1 MSLFLSLPV
10 DSTRNHQA
18 IAFQRYF
25 ISSICGKIQYFLRS
39 MQSVHRAHPPGHL
52 QVQWPE
58 FTGFSSGWFTEMP
71 PRARFLLPS
80 SVPPGKG
87 LGTRVTVSERDADD
101 GSQLRH
107 KGCSR
112 ACHFPHWIYWWGS
125 VGGSNRVWVG
135 EKGGVRIEVGTCN
148 IKKGMGI
155 PKVLFSAQIL

>member
-1 MSLFLSLPV
+1 MSLFLGLPV

-25 ISSICGKIQYFLRS
+25 ISNICGKIQYFLRS

-52 QVQWPE
+52 QVVTRTYWVQQW
-58 FTGFSSGWFTEMP
+58 
-71 PRARFLLPS
+71 
-80 SVPPGKG
+80 SVH
-87 LGTRVTVSERDADD
+87 RDAISCQISLAVFSATRQGPGNMGDRVWEGRSD

-112 ACHFPHWIYWWGS
+112 AYHFPHWIYWWGS

-135 EKGGVRIEVGTCN
+135 EGGGVRIEVGTYIQYKEKDGN
-148 IKKGMGI
+148 
-155 PKVLFSAQIL
+155 S